1 MKRETYKSWPLFE
14 DMPNG
19 WRIDKTCGS
28 PLAGYVF
35 ISDGKSIING
45 GKRALLR
52 VRKAQMQISFDSPA
66 ISKME
71 TAEASSVMEPA
82 AEKSE
87 QPYPART
94 VNELARE
101 QFKLRLLNDIRCDL
115 IICELEGWGKMEY
128 INEIRRLIN
137 EIGSRVTIDT

>member
-1 MKRETYKSWPLFE
+1 MKRETYKSWPLFD
-14 DMPNG
+14 DMPSG

-82 AEKSE
+82 AEKIE

-101 QFKLRLLNDIRCDL
+101 RFKLRLLNDIRCDL